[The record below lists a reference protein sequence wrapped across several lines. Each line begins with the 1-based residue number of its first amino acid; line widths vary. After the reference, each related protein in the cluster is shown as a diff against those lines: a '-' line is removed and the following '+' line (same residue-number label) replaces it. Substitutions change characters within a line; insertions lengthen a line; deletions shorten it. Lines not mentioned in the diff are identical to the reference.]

1 MSVNKMVKTFM
12 YGLTIFVLII
22 IAGILSGIVLI
33 PVSILSIVLASPLW
47 VLYIIGLLTSIYALG
62 FVFERFKVNLK
73 RR

>member
-1 MSVNKMVKTFM
+1 MVKTFM